1 MLLRKTKRVKKPKRK
16 IPKTVQQ
23 SIPVDVIYKDGII
36 QSGKTFSKMWRF
48 SDINYEVAS
57 NAEQEEMFLAHS
69 AILNGLPTDAVAKI
83 SIYNRQINNHSI
95 ENIALPASNEN
106 YKEYAKELEELLN
119 DKMAESNNIVHEK
132 YITISAEKKNI
143 KEARTY
149 SGRIKNVQVKAFEK
163 SAYVI

>member
-1 MLLRKTKRVKKPKRK
+1 MH
-16 IPKTVQQ
+16 TVR
-23 SIPVDVIYKDGII
+23 SLTVCRP
-36 QSGKTFSKMWRF
+36 
-48 SDINYEVAS
+48 
-57 NAEQEEMFLAHS
+57 
-69 AILNGLPTDAVAKI
+69 DAVAKI

-143 KEARTY
+143 KRGENIFCK
-149 SGRIKNVQVKAFEK
+149 GGK
-163 SAYVI
+163 